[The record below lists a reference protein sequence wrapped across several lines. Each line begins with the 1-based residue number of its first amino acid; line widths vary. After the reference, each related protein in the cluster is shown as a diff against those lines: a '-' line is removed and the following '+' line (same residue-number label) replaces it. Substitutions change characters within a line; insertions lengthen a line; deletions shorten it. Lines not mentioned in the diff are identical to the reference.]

1 MQESGLTE
9 IIPFIFIA
17 ATLESVFSVFHILSS
32 SGLTIGSGY
41 SLMAARL
48 QVFFF
53 FLSALRTQEFM
64 FEGLEFLIT
73 VISLFTDVAGNI
85 FFSRA
90 RKD

>member
-41 SLMAARL
+41 SLMAARS

-53 FLSALRTQEFM
+53 FLSALRTQEFT

-73 VISLFTDVAGNI
+73 VISLFTDMAGNTL
-85 FFSRA
+85 FL
-90 RKD
+90 KG